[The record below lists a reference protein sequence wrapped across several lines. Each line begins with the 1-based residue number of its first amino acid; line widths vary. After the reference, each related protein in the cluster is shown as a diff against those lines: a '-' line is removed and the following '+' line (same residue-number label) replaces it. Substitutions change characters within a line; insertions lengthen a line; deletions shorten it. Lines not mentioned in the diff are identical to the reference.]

1 MTNNGQNALSYIG
14 PNFWNKTPDTLK
26 RSNNHNTF
34 KHNFKKYI
42 LKTLK
47 ILIILKSILDF

>member
-26 RSNNHNTF
+26 PSNNHNTF